1 MRSVP
6 HPVEGLKKTRNHLP
20 ATVLLTI
27 LFAFVISSSCSAEIW
42 VYPMQYRPA
51 SDALPSIQTMLSKDG
66 RAVADPRTN
75 SLLIDDDEGS
85 IERIKQFLASFDQL
99 GRQVLIRVR
108 FIEGGTSES
117 SRVEAEARASG
128 SGWAVTTDP
137 RKKTDGVDMRLQE
150 RSRSRQGSTEFFLNA
165 VSGSPAYIMVGR
177 DVLYSQRWVDLS
189 RRYARVVETVAIQRI
204 ETGFEVLPV
213 LLKDHADIEIIPRI
227 SHDAS
232 SKAGRNV
239 IRFSELSTRVYAPLN
254 QWVSIGGAEQSS
266 NEVIR
271 EILGRGSSSQSSNL
285 SILLMVEAHSM
296 TQ

>member
-1 MRSVP
+1 MSSARDRS
-6 HPVEGLKKTRNHLP
+6 EWFKEKLDHLP
-20 ATVLLTI
+20 ATVLLII
-27 LFAFVISSSCSAEIW
+27 LFTFVISSSCSAEVW

-51 SDALPSIQTMLSKDG
+51 SEALPSIQTMLSREG
-66 RAVADPRTN
+66 RAVADARTN

-99 GRQVLIRVR
+99 GKQARIRVK

-137 RKKTDGVDMRLQE
+137 RKKTDGVDVRLQD
-150 RSRSRQGSTEFFLNA
+150 RGRSRQGSTEFFLNA
-165 VSGSPAYIMVGR
+165 VSGSPAYIMVGK
-177 DVLYSQRWVDLS
+177 DILYNQRWIDLS
-189 RRYARVVETVAIQRI
+189 RRYGRVVETVAVQRV

-213 LLKDHADIEIIPRI
+213 ILKDHVDIEITPRI
-227 SHDAS
+227 SHETP

-239 IRFSELSTRVYAPLN
+239 IRFSELSTHVYAPLN

-266 NEVIR
+266 NEVMR
-271 EILGRGSSSQSSNL
+271 EILGRGSSSQASHL
-285 SILLMVEAHSM
+285 SVLLLVEG
-296 TQ
+296 Q

>member
-1 MRSVP
+1 MRPARDRS
-6 HPVEGLKKTRNHLP
+6 ESFKAKMDHLP
-20 ATVLLTI
+20 ATLLLAI
-27 LFAFVISSSCSAEIW
+27 LLAFVISSSCNAEMW

-51 SDALPSIQTMLSKDG
+51 SEALPSIQTMLSRDG

-99 GRQVLIRVR
+99 GKQARIRVR

-137 RKKTDGVDMRLQE
+137 RKKTDGVDVRLQE
-150 RSRSRQGSTEFFLNA
+150 RSRSRQGSSEFFLNA
-165 VSGSPAYIMVGR
+165 VSGSPAYIMVGK
-177 DVLYSQRWVDLS
+177 DVLYNQRWVDLS
-189 RRYARVVETVAIQRI
+189 RRYARVVETVTIQRI

-227 SHDAS
+227 SHEAS

-239 IRFSELSTRVYAPLN
+239 IRFSELSTHVYAPLN

-266 NEVIR
+266 NEVMR
-271 EILGRGSSSQSSNL
+271 EILGRGSSSQASHL
-285 SILLMVEAHSM
+285 SVLLLVEE
-296 TQ
+296 Q

>member
-20 ATVLLTI
+20 ATLLLAI

-51 SDALPSIQTMLSKDG
+51 SEALPSIQTMLSRDG

-99 GRQVLIRVR
+99 GKQARIRVR

-137 RKKTDGVDMRLQE
+137 RKKTDGVDVRLQE
-150 RSRSRQGSTEFFLNA
+150 RSRSRQGSSEFFLNA
-165 VSGSPAYIMVGR
+165 VSGSPAYIMVGK
-177 DVLYSQRWVDLS
+177 DVLYNQRWVDLS

-227 SHDAS
+227 SHEAS

-239 IRFSELSTRVYAPLN
+239 IRFSELSTHVYAPLN

-266 NEVIR
+266 NEVMR
-271 EILGRGSSSQSSNL
+271 EILGRGSSSQASHL
-285 SILLMVEAHSM
+285 SVLLLVEE
-296 TQ
+296 Q

>member
-6 HPVEGLKKTRNHLP
+6 RPVEGFKKTINHLP

-27 LFAFVISSSCSAEIW
+27 LLAFVISSSCNAEVW

-51 SDALPSIQTMLSKDG
+51 SEALPSIQAMLSREG
-66 RAVADPRTN
+66 RAVADARTN

-99 GRQVLIRVR
+99 GKQARIRVK

-137 RKKTDGVDMRLQE
+137 RKKTDGVDVRLQD
-150 RSRSRQGSTEFFLNA
+150 RGRSRQGTTEFFLNA
-165 VSGSPAYIMVGR
+165 VSGSPAYIMVGK
-177 DVLYSQRWVDLS
+177 DILYNQRWIDLS
-189 RRYARVVETVAIQRI
+189 RRYGRVVETVAVQRV

-213 LLKDHADIEIIPRI
+213 ILKDHVDIEITPRI
-227 SHDAS
+227 SHETPS
-232 SKAGRNV
+232 NAGRNV
-239 IRFSELSTRVYAPLN
+239 IRFSELSTHVYAPLN

-266 NEVIR
+266 NEVMR

-285 SILLMVEAHSM
+285 SILLMVEG
-296 TQ
+296 Q